1 MSHSKKLQFIL
12 NKLYELNPDKIELKL
27 DRVLRLVNDLGNP
40 HKKLKNVITVTGSNG
55 KGGTAFYL
63 KEILQA
69 HGYSV
74 ALFQSPFLYNF
85 LTRFLINGEPLDE
98 EKFINYV
105 IEVDKANNNQDI
117 TFFEYIT
124 CIAFKAFEE
133 ANCDFNIMETGLG
146 GKYDST
152 NVDYQDLKAQ
162 VLTPISM
169 DHKDFLGDTLKEIT
183 HNKCGIIKDN
193 SNVIIAKQ
201 SSEVL
206 GHIDEELKRKKIKKY
221 IFSEDFNV
229 SLENNRMIYQD
240 DDGLI
245 DLDMPTMK
253 GSFQIQNAAVA
264 LKALKSI
271 GLKLDNKKISEGIKN
286 TKVEGRIQ
294 HITKGKLL
302 SYIHE
307 ETNTLIVDGGHN
319 EQAGKSLAEYLEKIK
334 GKRSI
339 YLVFS
344 MLTSKDLKAYLSS
357 FSSLV
362 TEIKCFKLRENF
374 YETKDIIKQAKEL
387 GIHANPNNSAT
398 EAIAQLAI
406 QDPNAIIVV
415 CGSLY
420 SAGKVLEQNI

>member
-27 DRVLRLVNDLGNP
+27 DRVLRLANDLGNP
-40 HKKLKNVITVTGSNG
+40 HKKLNNVITVTGTNG

-63 KEILQA
+63 KEILQSN
-69 HGYSV
+69 GYSV

-124 CIAFKAFEE
+124 CIAFKAFAE

-152 NVDYQDLKAQ
+152 NVDYQDLKTQ

-193 SNVIIAKQ
+193 STVIIAKQ

-206 GHIDEELKRKKIKKY
+206 GYIDEELKRKKIKKY

-229 SLENNRMIYQD
+229 SVENSRMIYQD

-271 GLKLDNKKISEGIKN
+271 GLKLDNKNISKGIKN

-294 HITKGKLL
+294 HVTKGKLL

-344 MLTSKDLKAYLSS
+344 MLTSKDLKAYLSN

-374 YETKDIIKQAKEL
+374 YETKDIIAQAKEL
-387 GIHANPNNSAT
+387 GIHANPNSSAT

>member
-1 MSHSKKLQFIL
+1 MSHSRKLQFIL

-27 DRVLRLVNDLGNP
+27 DRVLRLANDLDNP
-40 HKKLKNVITVTGSNG
+40 HKKLKNVITVTGTNG

-63 KEILQA
+63 KEILQD
-69 HGYSV
+69 HDYSV

-201 SSEVL
+201 GSEVL
-206 GHIDEELKRKKIKKY
+206 GYIDEELKRKKIKKY

-229 SLENNRMIYQD
+229 SIENNRMIYQD

-286 TKVEGRIQ
+286 TQIEGRIQ
-294 HITKGKLL
+294 HINKGKLL
-302 SYIHE
+302 SYVHE

-344 MLTSKDLKAYLSS
+344 MLTSKDLKAYLSN

-374 YETKDIIKQAKEL
+374 YETKDIIKKAKEL

-398 EAIAQLAI
+398 EAIAQLSI
-406 QDPNAIIVV
+406 QDPNGIIVV

>member
-27 DRVLRLVNDLGNP
+27 DRVLRLTNDLGNP
-40 HKKLKNVITVTGSNG
+40 HKKLKNVITVTGTNG

-63 KEILQA
+63 KEILQS

-74 ALFQSPFLYNF
+74 SLFQSPFLYNF

-105 IEVDKANNNQDI
+105 IEVDKVNNNQDI

-124 CIAFKAFEE
+124 CIAFKAFAE

-169 DHKDFLGDTLKEIT
+169 DHKDFLGNTLKEIT

-193 SNVIIAKQ
+193 TNVIIAKQ
-201 SSEVL
+201 SNEVL
-206 GHIDEELKRKKIKKY
+206 GFIDEELKRKKIKKY

-229 SLENNRMIYQD
+229 NEENNRMIYQD
-240 DDGLI
+240 DDGLL
-245 DLDMPTMK
+245 DLDMPVMK

-264 LKALKSI
+264 IKTLKSI
-271 GLKLDNKKISEGIKN
+271 GLKLDNKKTSEGIKN

-319 EQAGKSLAEYLEKIK
+319 EQAGKSLAEYLERIK

-344 MLTSKDLKAYLSS
+344 MLTSKDLKAYLSN

-374 YETKDIIKQAKEL
+374 YETKDIVNQAKEL

>member
-27 DRVLRLVNDLGNP
+27 DRVLRLTNDLGNL
-40 HKKLKNVITVTGSNG
+40 HKKLKNVITVTGTNG

-63 KEILQA
+63 KEILQD
-69 HGYSV
+69 HDYSV

-206 GHIDEELKRKKIKKY
+206 GYIDEELKRKKIKKY

-229 SLENNRMIYQD
+229 SVENNRMIYQD

-271 GLKLDNKKISEGIKN
+271 GLKLENKKISEGIKN

-374 YETKDIIKQAKEL
+374 YETKDIIAQAKEL

>member
-27 DRVLRLVNDLGNP
+27 DRVLRLANDLGNP
-40 HKKLKNVITVTGSNG
+40 HKKLKNVITVTGTNG

-206 GHIDEELKRKKIKKY
+206 GYIDEELKRKKIKKY

-229 SLENNRMIYQD
+229 SIENNRMIYQD

-344 MLTSKDLKAYLSS
+344 MLTSKDLKAYLSN

-374 YETKDIIKQAKEL
+374 YETKDIITQAKEL

>member
-12 NKLYELNPDKIELKL
+12 NKLYELNPNKIELKL
-27 DRVLRLVNDLGNP
+27 DRVLRLANDLGNP
-40 HKKLKNVITVTGSNG
+40 HKKLKNVITVTGTNG

-85 LTRFLINGEPLDE
+85 LTRFLINSEPLDE

-206 GHIDEELKRKKIKKY
+206 GYIDEELKRKKIKKY

-229 SLENNRMIYQD
+229 SIENNRMIYQD
-240 DDGLI
+240 DGGLI

-264 LKALKSI
+264 LKTLKSI
-271 GLKLDNKKISEGIKN
+271 GLELDNNKISEGIKN

-307 ETNTLIVDGGHN
+307 ETNTLIIDGGHN

-344 MLTSKDLKAYLSS
+344 MLTSKDLKAYLSN

-374 YETKDIIKQAKEL
+374 YETRDIITQAKEL
-387 GIHANPNNSAT
+387 GIHANPNNSVT

>member
-1 MSHSKKLQFIL
+1 VSHSKKLQFIL

-27 DRVLRLVNDLGNP
+27 DRVLRLTNDLGNP
-40 HKKLKNVITVTGSNG
+40 HKKLKNVITVTGTNG

-63 KEILQA
+63 KEILKA

-169 DHKDFLGDTLKEIT
+169 DHKDFLGDSLKEIT

-206 GHIDEELKRKKIKKY
+206 GYIDEELKRKKIKKY
-221 IFSEDFNV
+221 IFSENFNV
-229 SLENNRMIYQD
+229 SVENNRMIYQD

-271 GLKLDNKKISEGIKN
+271 GLKLDNKRISEGIKN

-319 EQAGKSLAEYLEKIK
+319 EQAGKSLAEYLERIK

-344 MLTSKDLKAYLSS
+344 MLTSKDLKAYLSN

-374 YETKDIIKQAKEL
+374 YETKDIIALAKEL

>member
-1 MSHSKKLQFIL
+1 VSHSKKLQFIL

-27 DRVLRLVNDLGNP
+27 DRVLRLANDLGNP
-40 HKKLKNVITVTGSNG
+40 HKKLKNVITVTGTNG

-98 EKFINYV
+98 EKFISYV
-105 IEVDKANNNQDI
+105 IEVDKTNNNQDI

-206 GHIDEELKRKKIKKY
+206 GYIDEELKRKKIKKY
-221 IFSEDFNV
+221 IFSENFNV
-229 SLENNRMIYQD
+229 SVENNRMIYQD

-264 LKALKSI
+264 LKTLKSI

-374 YETKDIIKQAKEL
+374 YETKDIIAQAKEL

>member
-1 MSHSKKLQFIL
+1 VSHSKKLQFIL

-27 DRVLRLVNDLGNP
+27 DRVLRLANDLGNP
-40 HKKLKNVITVTGSNG
+40 HKKLKNVITVTGTNG

-98 EKFINYV
+98 EKFISYV

-169 DHKDFLGDTLKEIT
+169 DHKDFLGETLKEIT
-183 HNKCGIIKDN
+183 HNKCGIIKNN

-206 GHIDEELKRKKIKKY
+206 GYIDEELKRKKIKKY

-229 SLENNRMIYQD
+229 SVENNRMIYQD

-245 DLDMPTMK
+245 DHDMPTMK

-271 GLKLDNKKISEGIKN
+271 DLKLDNKNISEGIKN

-307 ETNTLIVDGGHN
+307 ETNTLIIDGGHN

-344 MLTSKDLKAYLSS
+344 MLTSKDLKAYLSN

>member
-27 DRVLRLVNDLGNP
+27 DRVLRLTNDLSNP
-40 HKKLKNVITVTGSNG
+40 HKKLKNVITVTGTNG

-98 EKFINYV
+98 EKFISYV
-105 IEVDKANNNQDI
+105 IEVDKTNNNQDI

-206 GHIDEELKRKKIKKY
+206 GYIDEELKRKKIKKY
-221 IFSEDFNV
+221 IFSENFNV
-229 SLENNRMIYQD
+229 SVENNRMIYQD

-264 LKALKSI
+264 LKTLKSI

-374 YETKDIIKQAKEL
+374 YETKDIIAQAKEL

>member
-27 DRVLRLVNDLGNP
+27 DRVLRLANDLGNP
-40 HKKLKNVITVTGSNG
+40 HKKLKNVITVTGTNG

-206 GHIDEELKRKKIKKY
+206 GYIDEELKRKKIKKY

-229 SLENNRMIYQD
+229 SVENNRMIYQD
-240 DDGLI
+240 DGGLI

-271 GLKLDNKKISEGIKN
+271 SLKLENKKISEGIKN

-344 MLTSKDLKAYLSS
+344 MLTSKDLKAYLSN

-374 YETKDIIKQAKEL
+374 YETKDIIAQAKEL

>member
-1 MSHSKKLQFIL
+1 VSHSKKLQFIL

-27 DRVLRLVNDLGNP
+27 DRVLRLANDLGNP
-40 HKKLKNVITVTGSNG
+40 HKKLKNVITVTGTNG

-105 IEVDKANNNQDI
+105 IEVDKANDNQDI

-152 NVDYQDLKAQ
+152 NVDYEDLKAQ

-206 GHIDEELKRKKIKKY
+206 GYIDEELKRKKIKKY

-229 SLENNRMIYQD
+229 SVENNRMIYQD

-253 GSFQIQNAAVA
+253 GSFQVQNAAVA

-286 TKVEGRIQ
+286 TKIDGRIQ
-294 HITKGKLL
+294 HINKGKLL

-344 MLTSKDLKAYLSS
+344 MLTSKDLKAYLYN

-374 YETKDIIKQAKEL
+374 YETKDIINQAKEL
-387 GIHANPNNSAT
+387 GIHANPNSSAT

>member
-27 DRVLRLVNDLGNP
+27 DRVFRLAKDLGNP
-40 HKKLKNVITVTGSNG
+40 QHKLKNVITVTGTNG
-55 KGGTAFYL
+55 KGGTAFYV
-63 KEILQA
+63 KEILRA

-74 ALFQSPFLYNF
+74 SLFQSPFLYNF
-85 LTRFLINGEPLDE
+85 LTRFLINDKPLDE
-98 EKFINYV
+98 EKFIQYV
-105 IEVDKANNNQDI
+105 IDVDRANDNQDI

-124 CIAFKAFEE
+124 CIAFKAFAD

-152 NVDYQDLKAQ
+152 NVDYKDLKVQ
-162 VLTPISM
+162 ILTPISM

-193 SNVIIAKQ
+193 VNVVIARQSND
-201 SSEVL
+201 VL
-206 GHIDEELKRKKIKKY
+206 GFIDEELKSKKITKY
-221 IFSEDFNV
+221 LFSEDFNV
-229 SLENNRMIYQD
+229 QKENNRMIYQD
-240 DDGLI
+240 DDGLL
-245 DLDMPTMK
+245 DLDLPTMK

-264 LKALKSI
+264 LKAVKTLNI
-271 GLKLDNKKISEGIKN
+271 KLDNKKISEGIKN
-286 TKVEGRIQ
+286 TKIEGRIQ

-302 SYIHE
+302 SYVHE
-307 ETNTLIVDGGHN
+307 ETNTLIIDGGHN

-344 MLTSKDLKAYLSS
+344 MLTSKDLKAYLTS
-357 FSSLV
+357 FSSMV

-387 GIHANPNNSAT
+387 GIHANANSSAT

-406 QDPNAIIVV
+406 QDPNGIIVV

>member
-1 MSHSKKLQFIL
+1 MPHSKKLQFIL

-27 DRVLRLVNDLGNP
+27 DRVFRLNQDLGNP
-40 HKKLKNVITVTGSNG
+40 HKKLKNVITVTGTNG

-63 KEILQA
+63 KEMLIA

-74 ALFQSPFLYNF
+74 ALFQSPFLYDF
-85 LTRFLINGEPLDE
+85 LTRFLINNKPLEE

-124 CIAFKAFEE
+124 CIAFKAFAD
-133 ANCDFNIMETGLG
+133 ANCDYNIMETGLG
-146 GKYDST
+146 GKFDST
-152 NVDYQDLKAQ
+152 NVDYDNLITQI
-162 VLTPISM
+162 LTPISM
-169 DHKDFLGDTLKEIT
+169 DHKDFLGDTIKEIT

-193 SNVIIAKQ
+193 SNIIIAKQ

-206 GHIDEELKRKKIKKY
+206 SFIDEELKRKKITKS

-229 SLENNRMIYQD
+229 SEENNRMIFQD
-240 DDGLI
+240 DDGLL
-245 DLDMPTMK
+245 DLDKPTMK
-253 GSFQIQNAAVA
+253 GDFQIDNAAVA
-264 LKALKSI
+264 LKAFKSLKI
-271 GLKLDNKKISEGIKN
+271 KPDNKKLSQAIKN
-286 TKVEGRIQ
+286 TEIEGRIQ
-294 HITKGKLL
+294 HINKGKLL
-302 SYIHE
+302 TYIHE
-307 ETNTLIVDGGHN
+307 DTNTLIVDGGHN
-319 EQAGKSLAEYLEKIK
+319 EQAGKSLAKYLEKIK

-344 MLTSKDLKAYLSS
+344 MLTSKDLNAYLAN

-362 TEIKCFKLRENF
+362 AEIKCFKLRENF
-374 YETKDIIKQAKEL
+374 YETKDIMRMAKSL
-387 GIHANPNNSAT
+387 GIHANPNSSAT

-406 QDPNAIIVV
+406 QDPNGIIVV

-420 SAGKVLEQNI
+420 SAGKVLELNI

>member
-1 MSHSKKLQFIL
+1 MSHSKKLDFVL
-12 NKLYELNPDKIELKL
+12 NKLYELNPNKIELKL
-27 DRVLRLVNDLGNP
+27 DRVIRLANAIGNP
-40 HKKLKNVITVTGSNG
+40 QDHLKNVITVTGTNG
-55 KGGTAFYL
+55 KGSIAFFL
-63 KEILQA
+63 QEILIA

-74 ALFQSPFLYNF
+74 SLFQSPYLYNF
-85 LTRFLINGEPLDE
+85 LTRFLINNKPLDE
-98 EKFINYV
+98 ETFINYV
-105 IEVDKANNNQDI
+105 IEIDKVNNNQDI
-117 TFFEYIT
+117 TFFEFIT
-124 CIAFKAFEE
+124 CIAFKAFAEV
-133 ANCDFNIMETGLG
+133 NSDYCIIETGLG
-146 GKYDST
+146 GKFCST
-152 NVDYQDLKAQ
+152 NFNYKNLKAQ
-162 VLTPISM
+162 ILTPISF
-169 DHKDFLGDTLKEIT
+169 DHQDYLGNTLKEIT
-183 HNKCGIIKDN
+183 HNKCGIIKNN

-201 SSEVL
+201 TNEVL
-206 GHIDEELKRKKIKKY
+206 GYIDEELRRKKIKKY

-229 SLENNRMIYQD
+229 NEENNKMIFQE
-240 DDGLI
+240 DDGLL

-264 LKALKSI
+264 IKTLKSI
-271 GLKLDNKKISEGIKN
+271 GLKLNNKKISEGVKN
-286 TKVEGRIQ
+286 TQIEGRIQ

-319 EQAGKSLAEYLEKIK
+319 EQAGRSLAEYLEKIK

-344 MLTSKDLKAYLSS
+344 MLTTKDLKAYLSN

-374 YETKDIIKQAKEL
+374 YETKDIINQAKKL

-398 EAIAQLAI
+398 EAMAQLAI

>member
-27 DRVLRLVNDLGNP
+27 DRVLRLANDLGNP
-40 HKKLKNVITVTGSNG
+40 HKKLKNVITVTGTNG

-124 CIAFKAFEE
+124 CIAFKAFEK

-206 GHIDEELKRKKIKKY
+206 GYIDEELKRKKIKKY

-229 SLENNRMIYQD
+229 SVENNRMIYQD

-253 GSFQIQNAAVA
+253 GFFQIQNAAVA

-286 TKVEGRIQ
+286 TKIEGRIQ

-307 ETNTLIVDGGHN
+307 ETNTLIIDGGHN

-344 MLTSKDLKAYLSS
+344 MLTSKDLKAYLSN

-374 YETKDIIKQAKEL
+374 YETKDIISQAKEL
-387 GIHANPNNSAT
+387 GIHANPNSSAT

>member
-27 DRVLRLVNDLGNP
+27 DRVLRLTNDLGNP
-40 HKKLKNVITVTGSNG
+40 HKKLKNVITVTGTNG

-98 EKFINYV
+98 EKFIKYV
-105 IEVDKANNNQDI
+105 IEVDKVNNNQDI

-124 CIAFKAFEE
+124 CIAFKAFAET
-133 ANCDFNIMETGLG
+133 NCDFNIMETGLG

-201 SSEVL
+201 GSEVL
-206 GHIDEELKRKKIKKY
+206 GYIDEELKRKKIKKY

-229 SLENNRMIYQD
+229 SIENNRMIYQD

-286 TKVEGRIQ
+286 TQIEGRIQ
-294 HITKGKLL
+294 HINKGKLL
-302 SYIHE
+302 SYVHE

-344 MLTSKDLKAYLSS
+344 MLTSKDLKAYLSN

-374 YETKDIIKQAKEL
+374 YETKDIIKKAKEL

-398 EAIAQLAI
+398 EAIAQLSI
-406 QDPNAIIVV
+406 QDPNGIIVV

>member
-1 MSHSKKLQFIL
+1 MAHSKKLQFIL

-27 DRVLRLVNDLGNP
+27 DRVLRLANDLGNP
-40 HKKLKNVITVTGSNG
+40 HKKLKNVITVTGTNG

-69 HGYSV
+69 HGYAVS
-74 ALFQSPFLYNF
+74 LFQSPFLYNF
-85 LTRFLINGEPLDE
+85 LTRFLINGKPLDE
-98 EKFINYV
+98 EKFIDFV

-124 CIAFKAFEE
+124 CIAFKVFAE
-133 ANCDFNIMETGLG
+133 AKSDFNIMETGLG

-193 SNVIIAKQ
+193 TNVIIAKQ
-201 SSEVL
+201 SNEVL
-206 GHIDEELKRKKIKKY
+206 RFIDEELKRKKIKRY

-229 SLENNRMIYQD
+229 NEENNRMIFQD

-264 LKALKSI
+264 IKTLKSI
-271 GLKLDNKKISEGIKN
+271 GLKLDNKKISDGIKN
-286 TKVEGRIQ
+286 TEIEGRIQ
-294 HITKGKLL
+294 HITNGKLL

-307 ETNTLIVDGGHN
+307 ETNTLILDGGHN

-344 MLTSKDLKAYLSS
+344 MLTSKDLKAYLSN
-357 FSSLV
+357 FSSLI

-374 YETKDIIKQAKEL
+374 YETKYIIKQAKEL
-387 GIHANPNNSAT
+387 GIHANSNSSAT

-420 SAGKVLEQNI
+420 SVGKVLEQNI

>member
-1 MSHSKKLQFIL
+1 
-12 NKLYELNPDKIELKL
+12 
-27 DRVLRLVNDLGNP
+27 
-40 HKKLKNVITVTGSNG
+40 
-55 KGGTAFYL
+55 
-63 KEILQA
+63 
-69 HGYSV
+69 
-74 ALFQSPFLYNF
+74 
-85 LTRFLINGEPLDE
+85 
-98 EKFINYV
+98 
-105 IEVDKANNNQDI
+105 
-117 TFFEYIT
+117 
-124 CIAFKAFEE
+124 
-133 ANCDFNIMETGLG
+133 
-146 GKYDST
+146 
-152 NVDYQDLKAQ
+152 VDYQDLKAQ

-169 DHKDFLGDTLKEIT
+169 DHKDFLGNTLKEIT
-183 HNKCGIIKDN
+183 HNKCGIIKDHT
-193 SNVIIAKQ
+193 NVIIAKQ
-201 SSEVL
+201 SNEVL
-206 GHIDEELKRKKIKKY
+206 GFIDEELKRKKIKKY

-229 SLENNRMIYQD
+229 HEENHRMIYQD
-240 DDGLI
+240 DDGLL
-245 DLDMPTMK
+245 DLDMPVMK

-264 LKALKSI
+264 IKTLKSI
-271 GLKLDNKKISEGIKN
+271 NLKLDNKKISEGIKN

-344 MLTSKDLKAYLSS
+344 MLTSKDLKAYLSN

-374 YETKDIIKQAKEL
+374 YETKDIIYQAKEL
-387 GIHANPNNSAT
+387 GIHANSNNSAT

>member
-27 DRVLRLVNDLGNP
+27 DRVLRLANDLGNP
-40 HKKLKNVITVTGSNG
+40 HQKLKNVITVTGTNG

-124 CIAFKAFEE
+124 CIAFKAFAE

-201 SSEVL
+201 SREVL
-206 GHIDEELKRKKIKKY
+206 GYIDEELKKSKVDQNLY
-221 IFSEDFNV
+221 IRNFS
-229 SLENNRMIYQD
+229 R
-240 DDGLI
+240 
-245 DLDMPTMK
+245 
-253 GSFQIQNAAVA
+253 
-264 LKALKSI
+264 
-271 GLKLDNKKISEGIKN
+271 KISEKLRSQGISFIIN
-286 TKVEGRIQ
+286 GR
-294 HITKGKLL
+294 
-302 SYIHE
+302 
-307 ETNTLIVDGGHN
+307 
-319 EQAGKSLAEYLEKIK
+319 GKSIY
-334 GKRSI
+334 SI
-339 YLVFS
+339 RNK
-344 MLTSKDLKAYLSS
+344 MLKKNISIDEVYDRFA
-357 FSSLV
+357 
-362 TEIKCFKLRENF
+362 IR
-374 YETKDIIKQAKEL
+374 IIFLLQ
-387 GIHANPNNSAT
+387 
-398 EAIAQLAI
+398 
-406 QDPNAIIVV
+406 
-415 CGSLY
+415 
-420 SAGKVLEQNI
+420 

>member
-27 DRVLRLVNDLGNP
+27 DRVLRLANDLGNP
-40 HKKLKNVITVTGSNG
+40 HKKLNNVITVTGTNG

-63 KEILQA
+63 KEILQSN
-69 HGYSV
+69 GYSV

-124 CIAFKAFEE
+124 CIAFKAFAE

-152 NVDYQDLKAQ
+152 NVDYQDLKTQ
-162 VLTPISM
+162 VLTPISI

-193 SNVIIAKQ
+193 STVIIAKQ

-206 GHIDEELKRKKIKKY
+206 GYIDEELKRKKIKKY

-229 SLENNRMIYQD
+229 SVENSRMIYQD

-271 GLKLDNKKISEGIKN
+271 GLKLDNKNISKGIKN

-294 HITKGKLL
+294 HVTKGKLL

-344 MLTSKDLKAYLSS
+344 MLTSKDLKAYLSN

-374 YETKDIIKQAKEL
+374 YETKDIIAQAKEL
-387 GIHANPNNSAT
+387 GIHANPNSSAT

-420 SAGKVLEQNI
+420 STGKVLEQNI

>member
-27 DRVLRLVNDLGNP
+27 DRVLRLANDLGNP
-40 HKKLKNVITVTGSNG
+40 HKKLNNVITVTGTNG

-63 KEILQA
+63 KEILQSN
-69 HGYSV
+69 GYSV

-124 CIAFKAFEE
+124 CIAFKAFAE

-152 NVDYQDLKAQ
+152 NVDYQDLKTQ

-201 SSEVL
+201 NSEVL
-206 GHIDEELKRKKIKKY
+206 GYIDEELKRKKIKKH

-229 SLENNRMIYQD
+229 SVENNRMIYQD

-264 LKALKSI
+264 LKALKSF

-294 HITKGKLL
+294 HVTKGKLL

-344 MLTSKDLKAYLSS
+344 MLTSKDLKAYLSN

-374 YETKDIIKQAKEL
+374 YETKDIITQAKEL
-387 GIHANPNNSAT
+387 GIHANPNSSAT

-415 CGSLY
+415 CGSFY

>member
-27 DRVLRLVNDLGNP
+27 DRVLRLANDLGNP
-40 HKKLKNVITVTGSNG
+40 HKKLKNVITVTGTNG

-105 IEVDKANNNQDI
+105 IEVDKANNNQNI

-124 CIAFKAFEE
+124 CIAFKAFAE

-152 NVDYQDLKAQ
+152 NVDYQDLKVQ

-193 SNVIIAKQ
+193 SNVVIAKQ

-206 GHIDEELKRKKIKKY
+206 GYIDEELKRKKIKKF

-229 SLENNRMIYQD
+229 SLENNKMIYQD

-344 MLTSKDLKAYLSS
+344 MLTSKDLKAYLSN

-374 YETKDIIKQAKEL
+374 YETKDIITQAKGL

>member
-27 DRVLRLVNDLGNP
+27 DRILRLANDLGNP
-40 HKKLKNVITVTGSNG
+40 HKKLNNVITVTGTNG

-63 KEILQA
+63 KEILQSN
-69 HGYSV
+69 GYSV

-124 CIAFKAFEE
+124 CIAFKAFAE

-152 NVDYQDLKAQ
+152 NVDYQDLKTQ

-206 GHIDEELKRKKIKKY
+206 GYIDEELKRKKIKKY

-229 SLENNRMIYQD
+229 SVENNRMIYQD

-264 LKALKSI
+264 LKALKSF
-271 GLKLDNKKISEGIKN
+271 GLKLDNKNISKGIKN

-294 HITKGKLL
+294 HVTKGKLL

-344 MLTSKDLKAYLSS
+344 MLTSKDLKAYLSN

-362 TEIKCFKLRENF
+362 TEIKCFKLSENF
-374 YETKDIIKQAKEL
+374 YETKDIIAQAKEL
-387 GIHANPNNSAT
+387 GIHANPNSSAT

>member
-1 MSHSKKLQFIL
+1 MVHSKKLQFIL
-12 NKLYELNPDKIELKL
+12 NKLYELNPNKIDLKL
-27 DRVLRLVNDLGNP
+27 DRVQRLVSDLGNP
-40 HKKLKNVITVTGSNG
+40 HQKLKNVITVTGTNG
-55 KGGTAFYL
+55 KGGIAFYL
-63 KEILQA
+63 KEILQI
-69 HGYSV
+69 HGHTVS
-74 ALFQSPFLYNF
+74 LFQSPFLYNF
-85 LTRFLINGEPLDE
+85 LSRFLINGKPLDE
-98 EKFINYV
+98 EKFINLV
-105 IEVDKANNNQDI
+105 IEVDKVNNNKDI

-124 CIAFKAFEE
+124 CIAFKVFAE
-133 ANCDFNIMETGLG
+133 ANCEFNIIETGLG

-152 NVDYQDLKAQ
+152 NVNYQDLKAQ
-162 VLTPISM
+162 ILTPISI

-183 HNKCGIIKDN
+183 HNKCGIIKN
-193 SNVIIAKQ
+193 NTNVIIAKQ
-201 SSEVL
+201 KNEVL
-206 GHIDEELKRKKIKKY
+206 RYIDEELKRKKLKKF

-229 SLENNRMIYQD
+229 NEESNRMIFQD
-240 DDGLI
+240 DDGLL

-264 LKALKSI
+264 IKTLKSI
-271 GLKLDNKKISEGIKN
+271 GFNFNNQKLSEGIKN
-286 TKVEGRIQ
+286 TKIEGRIQ
-294 HITKGKLL
+294 HINTGKLL

-344 MLTSKDLKAYLSS
+344 MLNSKDLKAYLSN

-374 YETKDIIKQAKEL
+374 YETKDIINQASEL

-406 QDPNAIIVV
+406 QDPNSIIVV

>member
-27 DRVLRLVNDLGNP
+27 DRVLRLANDLGNP
-40 HKKLKNVITVTGSNG
+40 HKKLKNVITVTGTNG

-206 GHIDEELKRKKIKKY
+206 GYIDEELKRKKIKKY

-229 SLENNRMIYQD
+229 SVENNRMIYQD

-307 ETNTLIVDGGHN
+307 ETNTLIIDGGHN

-344 MLTSKDLKAYLSS
+344 MLTSKDLKAYLSN

-374 YETKDIIKQAKEL
+374 YETKDIITQAKEL

>member
-27 DRVLRLVNDLGNP
+27 DRVLRLTNDLGNP
-40 HKKLKNVITVTGSNG
+40 HKKLKNVITVTGTNG

-69 HGYSV
+69 HGYNV

-124 CIAFKAFEE
+124 CIAFQAFAE

-162 VLTPISM
+162 ILTPISM
-169 DHKDFLGDTLKEIT
+169 DHKDFLGNNLKEIT

-206 GHIDEELKRKKIKKY
+206 GYIDEELKRKKIKKY

-229 SLENNRMIYQD
+229 SVENNRMIYQD
-240 DDGLI
+240 DGGLL
-245 DLDMPTMK
+245 DLDMPQMK

-264 LKALKSI
+264 IKTLKSI
-271 GLKLDNKKISEGIKN
+271 GLKLNTEKVSQGIKN
-286 TKVEGRIQ
+286 TKIEGRIE

-307 ETNTLIVDGGHN
+307 ETNTLIVDGSHN
-319 EQAGKSLAEYLEKIK
+319 EQAGRSLAEYLEKIK
-334 GKRSI
+334 GKRSV

-344 MLTSKDLKAYLSS
+344 MLTSKDLKAYLSN

-374 YETKDIIKQAKEL
+374 YETKDIINQAKEL

>member
-27 DRVLRLVNDLGNP
+27 DRILRLANDLGNP
-40 HKKLKNVITVTGSNG
+40 HKKLNNVITVTGTNG

-63 KEILQA
+63 KEILQSN
-69 HGYSV
+69 GYSV

-124 CIAFKAFEE
+124 CIAFKAFAE

-152 NVDYQDLKAQ
+152 NVDYQDLKTQ

-201 SSEVL
+201 NSEVL
-206 GHIDEELKRKKIKKY
+206 GYIDEELKRKKIKKH

-229 SLENNRMIYQD
+229 SVENNRMIYQD

-264 LKALKSI
+264 LKALKSF

-294 HITKGKLL
+294 HVTKGKLL

-344 MLTSKDLKAYLSS
+344 MLTSKDLKAYLSN

-374 YETKDIIKQAKEL
+374 YETKDIITQAKEL
-387 GIHANPNNSAT
+387 GIHANPNSSAT

-415 CGSLY
+415 CGSFY

>member
-27 DRVLRLVNDLGNP
+27 DRVLRLTNDLGNP
-40 HKKLKNVITVTGSNG
+40 HKKLKNVITVTGTNG

-98 EKFINYV
+98 EKFVKYV
-105 IEVDKANNNQDI
+105 IEVDKVNNNQDI

-201 SSEVL
+201 GSEVL
-206 GHIDEELKRKKIKKY
+206 GYIDEELKRKKIKKY

-229 SLENNRMIYQD
+229 SIENDRMIYQD

-286 TKVEGRIQ
+286 TQIEGRIQ
-294 HITKGKLL
+294 HINKGKLL
-302 SYIHE
+302 SYVHE

-344 MLTSKDLKAYLSS
+344 MLTSKDLKAYLSN

-374 YETKDIIKQAKEL
+374 YETKDIIKKAKEL

-398 EAIAQLAI
+398 EAIAQLSI
-406 QDPNAIIVV
+406 QDPNGIIVV